1 MANESLDDRVKS
13 ILSAIVDNYIHTA
26 EPVGSRTL
34 SKSLNVHL
42 SPATIR
48 NIMADL
54 SELGYLE
61 QPHTSA
67 GRIPTDKAYRFFV
80 DALVSAN
87 TLPREIAGLIEG
99 TLGESSHDLEQLL
112 SNTTKMLAALTK
124 FTGLVAA
131 PRVERTRLKM
141 VEFIKMNS
149 HQVFV
154 VLITQANMVHN
165 KIIEAGENFSQ
176 DFLNGVAEY
185 INTHFTGQTLLGIRA
200 RVMESLAEEKDRYDQ
215 LLAHVVRLGKK
226 AFELPE
232 AANLYVEGQANIVK
246 DFPDLEKIQR
256 LLMALEDKLS
266 IVRILDQTVSAQG
279 VQIFIGMENQPA
291 ALQDC
296 SLITSQYGD
305 SNNLLGA
312 IGVIGPTRMDYPRV
326 IPIIDY
332 TAKVLSQA
340 LANFT

>member
-1 MANESLDDRVKS
+1 MTSESLDDRVKS
-13 ILSAIVDNYIHTA
+13 ILSAIVENYIQSA

-34 SKSLNVHL
+34 SKTLNVNL

-54 SELGYLE
+54 SELGFLE

-80 DALVSAN
+80 DALVTAN
-87 TLPREIAGLIEG
+87 TLPREIAGLIES

-112 SNTTKMLAALTK
+112 SNTTRLLAGLTK
-124 FTGLVAA
+124 FTGIVAA

-141 VEFIKMNS
+141 VEFIKMNAR
-149 HQVFV
+149 QVFV
-154 VLITQANMVHN
+154 VLITEANIVHN
-165 KIIEAGENFSQ
+165 KIIEAGEDFSQ
-176 DFLNGVAEY
+176 EFLNGVAEY
-185 INTHFTGQTLLGIRA
+185 INTHFSGQSLLGIRR

-232 AANLYVEGQANIVK
+232 GANLYVEGQANIVR

-256 LLMALEDKLS
+256 LLNALEDKISL
-266 IVRILDQTVSAQG
+266 VRLLDQTVSANG
-279 VQIFIGMENQPA
+279 VQIFIGMESKQA
-291 ALQDC
+291 GLQDC
-296 SLITSQYGD
+296 SVITSQYGD

-340 LANFT
+340 LANLS

>member
-1 MANESLDDRVKS
+1 MDDRVKS
-13 ILSAIVDNYIHTA
+13 ILSAIVENYIHTA

-34 SKSLNVHL
+34 SKTLNVNL

-54 SELGYLE
+54 SELGFLE

-87 TLPREIAGLIEG
+87 TLPREITGLIEG
-99 TLGESSHDLEQLL
+99 TLGEASQDLEQLL
-112 SNTTKMLAALTK
+112 TNTTKLLAALTK
-124 FTGLVAA
+124 FTGIVAA

-149 HQVFV
+149 RQVFV

-165 KIIEAGENFSQ
+165 KIIEAGEDFSQ
-176 DFLNGVAEY
+176 EFLNGVAED
-185 INTHFTGQTLLGIRA
+185 INTHFTGQSLLGIRA
-200 RVMESLAEEKDRYDQ
+200 RVMESLAEEKERYDQ

-232 AANLYVEGQANIVK
+232 GANLYVEGQANIVK

-256 LLMALEDKLS
+256 LLTALEDKLS
-266 IVRILDQTVSAQG
+266 IVCILDRTASAQG
-279 VQIFIGMENQPA
+279 VQIFIGMENQQA

-326 IPIIDY
+326 IPIVDY

-340 LANFT
+340 LANLI